1 MRDNQPVTQREYPL
15 NDEHYLIT
23 RTDLKGRITYA
34 NPAFVEVSGFS
45 RDELIGAP
53 HSLVRHPDMPEAA
66 FANLWETLEAG
77 ESWQGLVKNRR
88 KNGDHYWVE
97 ASVTPIYENGEVQG
111 YASVRVQADG
121 EAVRRAERIY
131 AQMRAGQAKKVRL
144 ERGQIVRR
152 GLWARLRRMR
162 LRSLQGRMIGMV
174 VLSLVLLGISGGMG
188 LYGVNEAGER
198 TQALQRD
205 GLEDVA
211 RLQQIGQLAT
221 RGYQILSNNERMTL
235 MDQRL
240 DYAKRLQELSA
251 RIDDTWTAYSARA
264 VNDTAEA
271 RAFGEQL
278 EAYLKQGLG
287 SIAEAFSGDEAF
299 DAFVALRDH
308 LGDLQKQG
316 AALSTSVNQLIEAKQ
331 ADARELAATAQA
343 QRDQTMI
350 VQSVLLAI
358 GLVLL
363 VLMGAVSVRALRRPI
378 KESQQF
384 TLQISAGNLG
394 STMPSRRNDELGDLM
409 LSLDA
414 MRKSLGSI
422 VKDVDQSVSVV
433 RPASRDIAAGNEDL
447 SSRTEQQAASLEE
460 TASSMEQITA
470 TVKQNAANAR
480 EASNLAGNAV
490 GSVRESGEVMGQVVD
505 TMGRI
510 TDSSRKVSEIIGVID
525 SIAFQTNILAL
536 NASVEAARAGEQG
549 RGFAVVA
556 GEVRNLASRS
566 AEAAKE
572 IRALIDGSA
581 QEIDGGAE
589 LVKRAEASIE
599 SVVGAVTKVNDI
611 MGEIASASDE
621 QTRGI
626 EQINQAV
633 AQMDEVTQQN
643 SERVQTSARAAR
655 QLDEQV
661 VRLAEAMAVLR
672 LRGSGKESVDRQ
684 ARFQA
689 AAARR
694 QAGGGAPALGRDSA
708 RQKSAPRALAA
719 DGGNDW
725 EAF

>member
-15 NDEHYLIT
+15 DDEHYLIS

-45 RDELIGAP
+45 REELIGAP
-53 HSLVRHPDMPEAA
+53 HSIVRHPDMPEAA

-77 ESWQGLVKNRR
+77 EPWRGLVKNRC
-88 KNGDHYWVE
+88 KNGDHYWVD
-97 ASVTPIYENGEVQG
+97 ASVTPIYEEGELQG
-111 YASVRVQADG
+111 YASVRVKADPEACRQA
-121 EAVRRAERIY
+121 EQVY
-131 AQMRAGQAKKVRL
+131 AQLRAGKARGVRL
-144 ERGQIVRR
+144 AQGRIVRR
-152 GLWARLRRMR
+152 GLWARLRRLR
-162 LRSLQGRMIGMV
+162 LRTLQGRMASMIG
-174 VLSLVLLGISGGMG
+174 LALVLLVAGSGLGIYG
-188 LYGVNEAGER
+188 LQASSERLHDVNSN
-198 TQALQRD
+198 
-205 GLEDVA
+205 GLKDVA
-211 RLQQIGQLAT
+211 RLQQIDQLMGRGRDLVADPVSNPMSGDLDKVTQQVKTIDTDLDRLWGEFMDRGVNHSEAAQSFGDGLAT
-221 RGYQILSNNERMTL
+221 YRKALDQVIESLNNGDFYQA
-235 MDQRL
+235 
-240 DYAKRLQELSA
+240 Y
-251 RIDDTWTAYSARA
+251 TAYNETLLTEGEKLSGVLNQLVSNKQAQ
-264 VNDTAEA
+264 AEA
-271 RAFGEQL
+271 LVEQ
-278 EAYLKQGLG
+278 
-287 SIAEAFSGDEAF
+287 AEAEKQRILMAQLGLI
-299 DAFVALRDH
+299 AL
-308 LGDLQKQG
+308 
-316 AALSTSVNQLIEAKQ
+316 
-331 ADARELAATAQA
+331 
-343 QRDQTMI
+343 
-350 VQSVLLAI
+350 

-363 VLMGAVSVRALRRPI
+363 VIMGVASMRAIRRPI
-378 KESQQF
+378 KESKQF

-394 STMPSRRNDELGDLM
+394 ATMPSRRNDEIGELM
-409 LSLDA
+409 AALDV

-422 VKDVDQSVSVV
+422 VKDVDHSVSMV
-433 RPASRDIAAGNEDL
+433 RPASRDIASGNEDL
-447 SSRTEQQAASLEE
+447 SSRTEQQASSLAE
-460 TASSMEQITA
+460 TASSMEQMTA

-480 EASNLAGNAV
+480 EASSLAGNAV

-621 QTRGI
+621 QTSGI
-626 EQINQAV
+626 EQVNQAV

-643 SERVQTSARAAR
+643 AERVQTSARAAQ

-661 VRLAEAMAVLR
+661 AYLANAIAVLR
-672 LRGSGKESVDRQ
+672 LSGSGKENVDRQ
-684 ARFQA
+684 TRFRA

-694 QAGGGAPALGRDSA
+694 QSDSETPALDRPRTE
-708 RQKSAPRALAA
+708 RQDPAA
-719 DGGNDW
+719 ETASESEW
-725 EAF
+725 ETF

>member
-15 NDEHYLIT
+15 DDEHYLIS

-45 RDELIGAP
+45 REELIGAP
-53 HSLVRHPDMPEAA
+53 HSIVRHPDMPEAA

-77 ESWQGLVKNRR
+77 EPWRGLVKNRC
-88 KNGDHYWVE
+88 KNGDHYWVD
-97 ASVTPIYENGEVQG
+97 ASVTPIYEEGELQG
-111 YASVRVQADG
+111 YASVRVKADPEACRQA
-121 EAVRRAERIY
+121 EQVY
-131 AQMRAGQAKKVRL
+131 AQLRAGKARGVRL
-144 ERGQIVRR
+144 AQGRIVRR
-152 GLWARLRRMR
+152 GLWARLRRLR
-162 LRSLQGRMIGMV
+162 LRTLQGRMASMIG
-174 VLSLVLLGISGGMG
+174 LALVLLVAGSGLGIYG
-188 LYGVNEAGER
+188 LQASSERLHDVNSN
-198 TQALQRD
+198 
-205 GLEDVA
+205 GLKDVA
-211 RLQQIGQLAT
+211 RLQQIDQLMGRGRDLVADPVSNPMSGDLDKVTQQVKTIDTDLDRLWGEFMDRGVNHSEAAQSFGDGLAT
-221 RGYQILSNNERMTL
+221 YRKALDQVIESLNNGDFYQA
-235 MDQRL
+235 
-240 DYAKRLQELSA
+240 Y
-251 RIDDTWTAYSARA
+251 TAYNETLLTEGEKLSGVLNQLVSSKQAQ
-264 VNDTAEA
+264 AEA
-271 RAFGEQL
+271 LVEQ
-278 EAYLKQGLG
+278 
-287 SIAEAFSGDEAF
+287 AEAEKQRILMAQLGLI
-299 DAFVALRDH
+299 AL
-308 LGDLQKQG
+308 
-316 AALSTSVNQLIEAKQ
+316 
-331 ADARELAATAQA
+331 
-343 QRDQTMI
+343 
-350 VQSVLLAI
+350 

-363 VLMGAVSVRALRRPI
+363 VIMGVASMRAIRRPI
-378 KESQQF
+378 KESKQF

-394 STMPSRRNDELGDLM
+394 ATMPSRRNDEIGELM
-409 LSLDA
+409 AALDV

-422 VKDVDQSVSVV
+422 VKDVDHSVSMV
-433 RPASRDIAAGNEDL
+433 RPASRDIASGNEDL
-447 SSRTEQQAASLEE
+447 SSRTEQQASSLAE
-460 TASSMEQITA
+460 TASSMEQMTA

-480 EASNLAGNAV
+480 EASSLAGNAV

-621 QTRGI
+621 QTSGI
-626 EQINQAV
+626 EQVNQAV

-643 SERVQTSARAAR
+643 AERVQTSARAAQ

-661 VRLAEAMAVLR
+661 AYLANAIAVLR
-672 LRGSGKESVDRQ
+672 LSGSGKENVDRQ
-684 ARFQA
+684 TRFRA

-694 QAGGGAPALGRDSA
+694 QSDSETPALDRPRTE
-708 RQKSAPRALAA
+708 RQDPAA
-719 DGGNDW
+719 ETASESEW
-725 EAF
+725 ETF